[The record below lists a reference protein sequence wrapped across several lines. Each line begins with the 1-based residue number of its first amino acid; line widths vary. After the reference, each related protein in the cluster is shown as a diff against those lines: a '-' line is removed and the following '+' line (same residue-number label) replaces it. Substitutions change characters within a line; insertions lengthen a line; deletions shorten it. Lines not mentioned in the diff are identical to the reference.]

1 MVSTQKSTR
10 KQEYYRRDHLPHF
23 DGGAIWQ
30 SVTIHIKNSLP
41 VEIIKKIKH
50 KLISLPIEERK
61 IQKVRQLE
69 LYLDS
74 KADTG
79 PLKNTLYAQRVSETF
94 LRFNGKLY
102 DLAAFV
108 VMSNHAHLL
117 FRQKNNVELRDIITV
132 IKSQSAKEI
141 NKLRGSAGSLWGY
154 DYYDRYIRSIKHW
167 YRVFDYIE
175 NNPVKA
181 GLCDELGGYKASS
194 AYYRTIGLLS
204 KEKLSSF

>member
-1 MVSTQKSTR
+1 M
-10 KQEYYRRDHLPHF
+10 
-23 DGGAIWQ
+23 
-30 SVTIHIKNSLP
+30 P
-41 VEIIKKIKH
+41 VEVIRKV
-50 KLISLPIEERK
+50 KLRLLNFPIEERK
-61 IQKVRQLE
+61 IQEVRQLE
-69 LYLDS
+69 RYLDLTAE
-74 KADTG
+74 KG
-79 PLKNTLYAQRVSETF
+79 ILRNMLYAQAVSETF
-94 LRFNGKLY
+94 LRFNGKFY

-117 FRQKNNVELRDIITV
+117 FRQKNDVELCDIITV
-132 IKSQSAKEI
+132 IKSQSAKAV
-141 NKLRGSAGSLWGY
+141 NKLRGRTGSLWGY
-154 DYYDRYIRSIKHW
+154 DYYDRYIRSVKHW